1 MLPLNFKTIGEGKPL
16 LILHGLFGSL
26 DNWLTH
32 AKTLAHNRKVFII
45 DQRNHG
51 RSPHTDEINY
61 DLLAHDLNDFIRNH
75 QLENVDIL
83 GHSMGGKTAMQYA
96 AFYPNQFDKMIIA
109 DISPRFYPVHHEVII
124 EGLRSLNLK
133 ELSTRQEAEEKLA
146 NYVHLDGTRQFL
158 LKNLYRND
166 EGSYSWRFNLE
177 GIAKNIALI
186 GEGTNFTMP
195 IENEVLF
202 IRGLLSDYIKNED
215 LALIFEL
222 FPNAQLASIENAGH
236 WLHVD
241 KPAEFIQ
248 IIQEFL
254 NR

>member
-61 DLLAHDLNDFIRNH
+61 DLLAHDLNDFIRTH

-109 DISPRFYPVHHEVII
+109 DIAPRFYPVHHEVII

-241 KPAEFIQ
+241 KPTEFIQ